1 MNAAM
6 ATSRKLRSSQ
16 KLFSHAVL
24 GKKKMK
30 IKKKFKWKFEPQ
42 NILTIGSEALN
53 QASFRVGH
61 KGQFFP

>member
-30 IKKKFKWKFEPQ
+30 IKKKIK
-42 NILTIGSEALN
+42 
-53 QASFRVGH
+53 
-61 KGQFFP
+61 